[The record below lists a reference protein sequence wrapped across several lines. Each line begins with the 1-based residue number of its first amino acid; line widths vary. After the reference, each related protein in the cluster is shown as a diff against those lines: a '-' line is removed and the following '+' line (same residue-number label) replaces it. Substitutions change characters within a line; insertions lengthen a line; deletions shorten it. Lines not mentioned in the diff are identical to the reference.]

1 MRRVREWIEWRGRM
15 GRLAFLWRLAA
26 AATVF
31 VVLFVFLESVA
42 GYASTLVL
50 YPPFFAVLSSL
61 AVRRLHD
68 SARSAW
74 HLLAPIVPV
83 LGPVYLAG
91 LLLFARGT
99 QGDNQYG
106 DDPRSRNRDYLQVSI
121 HEPA

>member
-1 MRRVREWIEWRGRM
+1 MRRVREWIEWRGRL

-26 AATVF
+26 ATLVF
-31 VVLFVFLESVA
+31 VVLFVFLESIV

-50 YPPFFAVLSSL
+50 YPPLFIVLCSL

-74 HLLAPIVPV
+74 QLLVLAVPV
-83 LGPVYLAG
+83 LGPVYMAG

-99 QGDNQYG
+99 QGDNQHG

>member
-1 MRRVREWIEWRGRM
+1 MRRVREWIEWRGRL

-26 AATVF
+26 ATAVF
-31 VVLFVFLESVA
+31 VVLFVFLESVV

-50 YPPFFAVLSSL
+50 YPPFFVVLSSL

-68 SARSAW
+68 GARSAW
-74 HLLAPIVPV
+74 QLSALIVPV
-83 LGPVYLAG
+83 LGPVYVAG

-106 DDPRSRNRDYLQVSI
+106 DDPRSRNRGYLRVSI

>member
-1 MRRVREWIEWRGRM
+1 MRRVREWIEWRGRL

-26 AATVF
+26 AAIVF
-31 VVLFVFLESVA
+31 VVLSVFLESAV
-42 GYASTLVL
+42 GYASTLIL
-50 YPPFFAVLSSL
+50 YPPFFVVLLSL
-61 AVRRLHD
+61 VVRRLHD

-74 HLLAPIVPV
+74 QLLAVIVPV

-106 DDPRSRNRDYLQVSI
+106 DDPRSRNRDYLRVSI
-121 HEPA
+121 HEPT

>member
-1 MRRVREWIEWRGRM
+1 MRRVREWIEWRGRL
-15 GRLAFLWRLAA
+15 GRVAFLWRLAA
-26 AATVF
+26 VAIVF
-31 VVLFVFLESVA
+31 IVLFVFLESVI

-50 YPPFFAVLSSL
+50 YPPFFVVLFSL

-68 SARSAW
+68 GARSAW
-74 HLLAPIVPV
+74 QLPVVIVPV
-83 LGPVYLAG
+83 LGPMYLAG